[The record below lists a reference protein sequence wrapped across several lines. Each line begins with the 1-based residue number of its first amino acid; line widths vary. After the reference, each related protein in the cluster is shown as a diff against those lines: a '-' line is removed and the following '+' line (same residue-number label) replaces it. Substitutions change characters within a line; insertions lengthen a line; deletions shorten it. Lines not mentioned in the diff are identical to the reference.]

1 MTAPTFKLTAHTQGM
16 RPLLWLG
23 GRLLLAKGYE
33 LWLYELSEQ
42 RLHRVCRIPVT
53 GLTALVARV
62 RPLARILRAGLQTAQ
77 RLDERTVLV
86 AARSNIWRIDLESGS
101 VVLDFVVPGGRKL
114 LFLTRLN
121 GENDGID
128 SIAFGEYFE
137 NPTRLPVRIW
147 KRCPQLEPRWEIAH
161 TFPAGSINHVHNLCR
176 GRGGRLWILTGD
188 FEHSAA
194 IWLSD
199 LELAEPVLALGGKQ
213 CFRGTWI
220 CETEANDL
228 VWATDTQLE
237 PNHVYRARWL
247 RGEWL
252 VENIAPIEGSCI
264 YWQHHPDGV
273 LFSSTVEPG
282 EPTGHRLADLFC
294 LSRGPGILSND
305 AVLYFYSEAK
315 GLMEI
320 TRGTKDRWPS
330 RLAQFGCFI
339 LPEGI
344 GPRSTVV
351 FSGQALSGLDGRT
364 VFLQLG
370 ETVEPQ
376 APTCETLANVQ

>member
-1 MTAPTFKLTAHTQGM
+1 M
-16 RPLLWLG
+16 RPLLWLD
-23 GRLLLAKGYE
+23 GRLLVAKGYE
-33 LWLYELSEQ
+33 IWLYKPCEQ

-86 AARSNIWRIDLESGS
+86 VARSNIWRIDLESG
-101 VVLDFVVPGGRKL
+101 VVKLDFVVPEGRRL

-121 GENDGID
+121 GEDGSID

-137 NPTRLPVRIW
+137 NPKRLPVRIW
-147 KRCPQLEPRWEIAH
+147 KRYPQLESRWEVAH
-161 TFPAGSINHVHNLCR
+161 TFPEGSINHVHNLCR
-176 GRGGRLWILTGD
+176 GRDGRLWILTGD

-194 IWLSD
+194 IWLSNSD
-199 LELAEPVLALGGKQ
+199 VVEPALVLSGKQ

-220 CETEANDL
+220 LETETQDL

-237 PNHVYRARWL
+237 PNYVNRARWL
-247 RGEWL
+247 GGEWE

-264 YWQHHPDGV
+264 YWQRQRDGV
-273 LFSSTVEPG
+273 LFSSTVEPS

-294 LSRGPGILSND
+294 RSRGPGILSND
-305 AVLYFYSEAK
+305 AVLYHYSETK
-315 GLMEI
+315 GLIEI
-320 TRGTKDRWPS
+320 TRGTKDGWPS

-339 LPEGI
+339 LPDGT
-344 GPRSTVV
+344 GPQSSVV
-351 FSGQALSGLDGRT
+351 FSGQALSGLDGRLIVISMEET
-364 VFLQLG
+364 G
-370 ETVEPQ
+370 ESTP
-376 APTCETLANVQ
+376 PTHGTFRMSNEQGKF

>member
-1 MTAPTFKLTAHTQGM
+1 
-16 RPLLWLG
+16 LLF
-23 GRLLLAKGYE
+23 AKGYE

-42 RLHRVCRIPVT
+42 RLHRVCQIPVT

-62 RPLARILRAGLQTAQ
+62 RSLARILRAGLQTAQ

-86 AARSNIWRIDLESGS
+86 VARSDIWRVDLESGA
-101 VVLDFVVPGGRKL
+101 VVKDFVVPGGRKL

-121 GENDGID
+121 GDDDSID

-147 KRCPQLEPRWEIAH
+147 KRYPQIEPRWEIAH
-161 TFPAGSINHVHNLCR
+161 TFPEGCINHVHNLCR

-194 IWLSD
+194 IWLSNS
-199 LELAEPVLALGGKQ
+199 EIAEPTLVLGGRQ

-220 CETEANDL
+220 RETETNDL

-237 PNHVYRARWL
+237 PNHVHRARWL

-252 VENIAPIEGSCI
+252 VENIASIEGSCI

-282 EPTGHRLADLFC
+282 APTGHRLADLFC
-294 LSRGPGILSND
+294 RSKGPGILSND
-305 AVLYFYSEAK
+305 AVLYYYSEGK
-315 GLMEI
+315 GLIEI
-320 TRGTKDRWPS
+320 SRGTKDGWPS

-339 LPEGI
+339 LPEGT
-344 GPRSTVV
+344 GPQSMVV
-351 FSGQALSGLDGRT
+351 FSGQALSGLDGR
-364 VFLQLG
+364 VVLLALG
-370 ETVEPQ
+370 KTGESREHTRGTSRIFNER
-376 APTCETLANVQ
+376 ESL